1 MSIILFVAVLAILI
15 LAHELGHFI
24 AAKKSG
30 IRVDE
35 FGIGF
40 PPRLFKIKKG
50 ETIYSIN
57 LIPFGGFVKIHGE
70 DGSTGSP
77 QGAIDPRSFAAKS
90 IGIRALV
97 ISAGVIFNVIFAWL
111 VITVAYST
119 GMPSSVSAVPAGA
132 EVRDSKIIIL
142 NIQNDSPAE
151 ESGLKAGDQLLN
163 FSSTD
168 QVFNFIE
175 ENKGKEIEI
184 NYKRGDETFTAKTVP
199 RINPPEGQ
207 GALGIMM
214 DEIGI
219 VKIPWHRAILES
231 LKITYQ
237 MTIAMAVA
245 IFYFIVGAIKGLVGF
260 DQILGPVGIVSATG
274 TFAKIGFAYVLN
286 FMAILSLNLA
296 ILNILPFPAL
306 DGGRLLF
313 LLIEKIKGSPVSH
326 KITSITHGVGLI
338 ILLILMAAITYNDI
352 LRLI

>member
-24 AAKKSG
+24 VAKKSG

-50 ETIYSIN
+50 ETIYSVN

-70 DGSTGSP
+70 EG
-77 QGAIDPRSFAAKS
+77 QEKQDPRSFAAKP
-90 IGIRALV
+90 IGARALV
-97 ISAGVIFNVIFAWL
+97 IAAGVIFNVIFAWL

-132 EVRDSKIIIL
+132 EIKDSKIIIL
-142 NIQNDSPAE
+142 NIQNDSPAKE
-151 ESGLKAGDQLLN
+151 AGLKAGDQLLN

-184 NYKRGDETFTAKTVP
+184 NYKRGNETFAIKAVP

-219 VKIPWHRAILES
+219 VKIPWYRAIWEG

-237 MTIAMAVA
+237 MTIAMAVT
-245 IFYFIVGAIKGLVGF
+245 IFYFIAGAIKGLVGF

-274 TFAKIGFAYVLN
+274 TFAKMGFAYVLN

-326 KITSITHGVGLI
+326 KVTSITHGVGLI

>member
-1 MSIILFVAVLAILI
+1 MSIILFIAVLAILI

-30 IRVDE
+30 IRIDE

-40 PPRLFKIKKG
+40 PPRLFKVRKG
-50 ETIYSIN
+50 ETVYSIN

-77 QGAIDPRSFAAKS
+77 QVAIDPRSFTAKS

-132 EVRDSKIIIL
+132 EIRDSKIIIL
-142 NIQNDSPAE
+142 NIQNGSPAE
-151 ESGLKAGDQLLN
+151 EAGLKTGDQLLN
-163 FSSTD
+163 FGSTD

-184 NYKRGDETFTAKTVP
+184 NYKRGDETFTAKAVP
-199 RINPPEGQ
+199 RTNPPEGQ

-214 DEIGI
+214 DEIVI
-219 VKIPWHRAILES
+219 VKIPWYRAILEG

-237 MTIAMAVA
+237 MTISMAVA
-245 IFYFIVGAIKGLVGF
+245 IFYFIIDAVKGLVGF

-274 TFAKIGFAYVLN
+274 TFAKMGFAYVLN

-313 LLIEKIKGSPVSH
+313 LLIEKIKGSPVSP
-326 KITSITHGVGLI
+326 KVTSITHGVGLI